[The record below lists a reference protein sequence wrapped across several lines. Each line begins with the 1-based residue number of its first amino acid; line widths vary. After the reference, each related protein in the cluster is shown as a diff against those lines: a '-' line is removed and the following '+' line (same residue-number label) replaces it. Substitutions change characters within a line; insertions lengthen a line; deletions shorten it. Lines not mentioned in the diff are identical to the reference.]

1 MSEMKSVSQNE
12 ATKPAQGSGIARR
25 RLLRAGLAAT
35 PVILAVSGRS
45 AMATSSTTPVGLSP
59 LAWASVAPNGT
70 YVGSSHT
77 VNGNPLG
84 KSPGFWTPNTSRN
97 ARTFQSP
104 KWPVAPFDSVMTKV
118 RSGNDYVYMS
128 KSWDT
133 YPFDSFKGVVSTDG
147 GFANGVKFNSVFAS
161 TDSRSFSRILL
172 DDSASNGVNWHFCAA
187 YLNVMAFPGSYAIT
201 LSELTSLYSTRQLVP
216 GGSALTDGQ
225 IKAFL
230 DQTWN

>member
-1 MSEMKSVSQNE
+1 MNEMKSGSQNE
-12 ATKPAQGSGIARR
+12 ASKPTQGSGIARR

-59 LAWASVAPNGT
+59 MAWASVAPNGT

-84 KSPGFWTPNTSRN
+84 RSPGFWTPNTSGS
-97 ARTFQSP
+97 ALTFQSP
-104 KWPVAPFDSVMTKV
+104 KWPVAPFDAVMTKV
-118 RSGNDYVYMS
+118 GNGNSSAYVS
-128 KSWDT
+128 KSWNS
-133 YPFDSFKGVVSTDG
+133 YPFDSFKGVASTDA
-147 GFANGVKFNSVFAS
+147 GFANGAKFSSVFAS
-161 TDSRSFSRILL
+161 SDTRSFSRILL
-172 DDSASNGVNWHFCAA
+172 DESASGNINWHFCAA

-201 LSELTSLYSTRQLVP
+201 LSELTSLYSSRQLVP
-216 GGSALTDGQ
+216 GGSTLTDGQ